1 MIGDFNGTF
10 PVDSS
15 GLYQTN
21 PNQNRA
27 AYGQQTGYPPYSTRD
42 SAVSGMQRMDP
53 FQGQAP
59 PQRGREFPRV
69 YDMRSLSAALNA
81 ARPGCGEIRRILTS
95 SQFRPRLPGL
105 TKLVSRLSREGH
117 WQKGLEVFESLP
129 EMGLTPDTTITNAAI
144 SACDRGGQ
152 WEKALQIF
160 YNMDQHGLCR
170 DTITYSSVISALS
183 KGRQCNLAID
193 VFNHMMNANVHPDA
207 VTCCSL
213 ISALDK
219 GGMWQIAEQVFISMY
234 AEHPQFQVLL
244 LSMDDALDPQTR
256 EKMTNAH
263 ANHRRNSA
271 AMFATGGQAAAM
283 MDMSRMHSMPVLAA
297 NSRFGPPG
305 FGSRFDSTTTTGQFQ
320 SLGVGPGGGGNSNQ
334 PMTPPTRTWSRSPPP
349 EATRRASSM
358 QPTGKMQNQ
367 IDLAIDQSQ
376 GWFNV
381 QEKSRKDVTDVLA
394 AFSLDDVIANVEQ
407 SEAAVTN
414 QVPPKVDTIS
424 TTQTTEDNETTS
436 IQRTSA
442 SSPVVQQSNS
452 PPKLPVSA
460 GPTPFAAMGSASGS
474 APLSPGPTGSML
486 SHLATPFSSTSP
498 LESVFSNPQTPG
510 AELNI
515 SRALTEIP
523 EAPFLPQT
531 PAAMRAMSV
540 SHEGLSF
547 QTGLT
552 DNSLFGATAAATP
565 TAFGGRTGSSG
576 FFTGPCQMSRASS
589 APAPSATVRLRTS
602 SISNRKTAPNRV
614 CCNAL
619 LAAYA
624 RAHPPQWL
632 KALRLLE
639 LMWECG
645 GEVCPDIVSYNT
657 VMKACGNGQ
666 QLDIAFK
673 VYHNM
678 RMRGLEPSIATFG
691 TLITVASDA
700 QRYDRVIEVWEWL
713 QQSGMELNI
722 TCANA
727 FLSALEKEGR
737 WDDALQFFSSLL
749 SANSRVK
756 PNAVTFNIIMSSYQK
771 RSQPD
776 KVVYVFED
784 MFAAGVEPSIVTYN
798 TLICAYGQMGDW
810 MKAMEVLQLLIA
822 TDSNVQP
829 TLATFN
835 QVLAALSEGALNAT
849 EPAKPRIAQ
858 SAWDVFQHMIASHTV
873 QPDMV
878 SYNTI
883 ITALQR
889 VGETQLV
896 RKLVD
901 FMNSVTLES
910 GGRGGGGHDGGSQ
923 IVHNA

>member
-1 MIGDFNGTF
+1 MIGDYNGPF
-10 PVDSS
+10 SSNSS
-15 GLYQTN
+15 GPYYT
-21 PNQNRA
+21 PPHANRA
-27 AYGQQTGYPPYSTRD
+27 NFPQQFAFPYPRD
-42 SAVSGMQRMDP
+42 SMVGMPQRQDAYQSSG
-53 FQGQAP
+53 
-59 PQRGREFPRV
+59 QRGRELPRV
-69 YDMRSLSAALNA
+69 FDMRSLSAALNA

-160 YNMDQHGLCR
+160 YNMNQHGLCR

-256 EKMTNAH
+256 HKMTTAH
-263 ANHRRNSA
+263 ANLRRNSA
-271 AMFATGGQAAAM
+271 ALTVAAAATAAAGQTDL
-283 MDMSRMHSMPVLAA
+283 DMSRMHSMPVLEMTRAT
-297 NSRFGPPG
+297 PPG
-305 FGSRFDSTTTTGQFQ
+305 FGGVDTNGQFQ
-320 SLGVGPGGGGNSNQ
+320 GMGTGPGGIPQQ
-334 PMTPPTRTWSRSPPP
+334 PMTPPTRSWSKSPPP
-349 EATRRASSM
+349 ESTRRASSM
-358 QPTGKMQNQ
+358 QPVGKMHKQME
-367 IDLAIDQSQ
+367 LASTGAQS
-376 GWFNV
+376 GALT
-381 QEKSRKDVTDVLA
+381 KSQDKPQRDVTDVLA
-394 AFSLDDVIANVEQ
+394 EFSIDDVIKNTEQ
-407 SEAAVTN
+407 N
-414 QVPPKVDTIS
+414 NDTIKNIK
-424 TTQTTEDNETTS
+424 TEIKTTTEIKEENEASS
-436 IQRTSA
+436 IQTNSA
-442 SSPVVQQSNS
+442 SSPIMQQTNS

-460 GPTPFAAMGSASGS
+460 GPTPFAAIGASTGS
-474 APLSPGPTGSML
+474 APLSPRPTGSVL
-486 SHLATPFSSTSP
+486 SHLATPFSSNITM
-498 LESVFSNPQTPG
+498 ESAFSTPAVPG
-510 AELNI
+510 GGEISI

-523 EAPFLPQT
+523 EAQFLPQDS
-531 PAAMRAMSV
+531 AAMRALSV
-540 SHEGLSF
+540 SHEGLVF
-547 QTGLT
+547 QTGGLG
-552 DNSLFGATAAATP
+552 DSNQFGVNTP
-565 TAFGGRTGSSG
+565 TAFANRAGTGLFPG
-576 FFTGPCQMSRASS
+576 ACQMSRASS
-589 APAPSATVRLRTS
+589 APAPSPTVMLRTS

-673 VYHNM
+673 VYHSM

-700 QRYDRVIEVWEWL
+700 QRYDKVIEVWDWL

-737 WDDALQFFSSLL
+737 WEDALQFFSSLL
-749 SANSRVK
+749 SVNSRVK

-771 RSQPD
+771 RSQPN

-810 MKAMEVLQLLIA
+810 VKAMEVLQHLIA
-822 TDSNVQP
+822 AESNVQP

-849 EPAKPRIAQ
+849 EAAKPRIAQ
-858 SAWDVFQHMIASHTV
+858 SSWDVFQHMISSHSV

-889 VGETQLV
+889 VGETELV
-896 RKLVD
+896 RKLVS
-901 FMNSVTLES
+901 FMNSVTMENGTGGNS
-910 GGRGGGGHDGGSQ
+910 GGGNEGGQTIHA
-923 IVHNA
+923 V

>member
-1 MIGDFNGTF
+1 
-10 PVDSS
+10 
-15 GLYQTN
+15 
-21 PNQNRA
+21 
-27 AYGQQTGYPPYSTRD
+27 
-42 SAVSGMQRMDP
+42 
-53 FQGQAP
+53 
-59 PQRGREFPRV
+59 
-69 YDMRSLSAALNA
+69 MRSLTAALNA

-105 TKLVSRLSREGH
+105 TKLVSRLSRDGH

-160 YNMDQHGLCR
+160 YNMDTHGLCR

-183 KGRQCNLAID
+183 KGRQCSLAID

-234 AEHPQFQVLL
+234 AEHPQYQMLL
-244 LSMDDALDPQTR
+244 LSMDDALDQQTKDR
-256 EKMTNAH
+256 MLVVHQSRTPRGNEM
-263 ANHRRNSA
+263 
-271 AMFATGGQAAAM
+271 G
-283 MDMSRMHSMPVLAA
+283 RMHSMPTITAA
-297 NSRFGPPG
+297 NNCPPG
-305 FGSRFDSTTTTGQFQ
+305 FNAN
-320 SLGVGPGGGGNSNQ
+320 SLARIMSGPQGAQ
-334 PMTPPTRTWSRSPPP
+334 PMVPPRTWSRSPPLP
-349 EATRRASSM
+349 PLDQRRSSSLSSAGGV
-358 QPTGKMQNQ
+358 QAQ
-367 IDLAIDQSQ
+367 IDKAIQNEEAAKKS
-376 GWFNV
+376 WFNNNERPKAAIK
-381 QEKSRKDVTDVLA
+381 QEVNDVLG
-394 AFSLDDVIANVEQ
+394 SLSIEDAIAEVEQ
-407 SEAAVTN
+407 GPQSDNPSSGLNLSIPSPVPPRVDSPSTPSKAGVKSEASNPPTPSLTP
-414 QVPPKVDTIS
+414 QTVP
-424 TTQTTEDNETTS
+424 
-436 IQRTSA
+436 A
-442 SSPVVQQSNS
+442 
-452 PPKLPVSA
+452 SA
-460 GPTPFAAMGSASGS
+460 GPTPFAALSSGHP
-474 APLSPGPTGSML
+474 PLSPGPPKTNSSL
-486 SHLATPFSSTSP
+486 NHLATPFSASDYSFGSTPTAARAS
-498 LESVFSNPQTPG
+498 SFSMQ
-510 AELNI
+510 
-515 SRALTEIP
+515 RALTEIP
-523 EAPFLPQT
+523 EANYFPQVMDT
-531 PAAMRAMSV
+531 MRA
-540 SHEGLSF
+540 LSF
-547 QTGLT
+547 SNDELDRAAGRFDGSIRDGFSHGL
-552 DNSLFGATAAATP
+552 N
-565 TAFGGRTGSSG
+565 
-576 FFTGPCQMSRASS
+576 PCPMERALS
-589 APAPSATVRLRTS
+589 APAPSASAILRTR

-666 QLDIAFK
+666 QLDMAFK

-678 RMRGLEPSIATFG
+678 RVRGLEPSIATFG

-737 WDDALQFFSSLL
+737 WNDALQFFNSLL
-749 SANSRVK
+749 SSASRVK

-784 MFAAGVEPSIVTYN
+784 MFTAGVEPSIITYN

-810 MKAMEVLQLLIA
+810 HKALDVLKHLIA
-822 TDSNVQP
+822 NDSNVQP

-835 QVLAALSEGALNAT
+835 QVLAALSEGALNADAISK
-849 EPAKPRIAQ
+849 PAIAQ
-858 SAWDVFQHMIASHTV
+858 AAWDVFQHMVSTNTV

-878 SYNTI
+878 SYNTV

-896 RKLVD
+896 RKLVS
-901 FMNSVTLES
+901 FMNSVTLDNS
-910 GGRGGGGHDGGSQ
+910 GGRNSHDG
-923 IVHNA
+923 NATIHA